1 MYGTEPD
8 TTTKKKKGMF
18 GKLTRIAT
26 GPSIS
31 WFTSMKTGPVN
42 PMALRHI

>member
-8 TTTKKKKGMF
+8 ITTKKKGMF
-18 GKLTRIAT
+18 RKLTLIAT
-26 GPSIS
+26 VPSIS

-42 PMALRHI
+42 PMTLRPI